1 MKSKQTIF
9 IVLGTV
15 VAVLALLL
23 IIRLLLRGAHV
34 GGGSGGGGYTTPPSG
49 HGQTAIVTMQVTRP
63 THPIVISWT

>member
-1 MKSKQTIF
+1 MKNKHTIF

-34 GGGSGGGGYTTPPSG
+34 GGGSGGGGYTTPSGG
-49 HGQTAIVTMQVTRP
+49 HGQVAISTMQVTRT
-63 THPIVISWT
+63 THPIAISWM

>member
-34 GGGSGGGGYTTPPSG
+34 GGGSGGGGYAPPSVG
-49 HGQTAIVTMQVTRP
+49 HGQTAIVSVQVTRT
-63 THPIVISWT
+63 THPITISWI